1 MQNDVPSA
9 IGPRTAKSPVLGFVY
24 EALPVRV
31 VFRAGALEELPR
43 EIERLGSRALVLA
56 TAGQSA
62 LAERVAELLGSR
74 TAGLFARAR
83 MHVPAETV
91 SAACSEARRLS
102 ADCSVAVGGGSTTG
116 LAKALALEL
125 GLPILAVAT
134 TYAGSEMT
142 PIWGITRDG
151 VKRTGRD
158 VRVLPRTVLYDPLLT
173 LSLPAALSGTSGLNA
188 IAHCVEGLYSEAANP
203 VIALLAEEG
212 IRALAHALPKIVLDP
227 ANLEARTEALYG
239 AWLGGTVLGAAGM
252 ALHHKLCHI
261 LGGTFDLPHSPTH
274 AVILPHVVAYN
285 AASAPYAMR
294 RIAAA
299 LGVEDPAAGLHTL
312 AAAVGAPTA
321 LKQIGMPVEGI
332 EAAVRRAIGEPYYN
346 PAPLRAPALRRLLQD
361 AFEGL
366 APGSYVEAG

>member
-1 MQNDVPSA
+1 MLS
-9 IGPRTAKSPVLGFVY
+9 FVY

-31 VFRAGALEELPR
+31 VFRAGAVQELPR
-43 EIERLGSRALVLA
+43 EAERLGSRALVLA
-56 TAGQSA
+56 TPGQRA
-62 LAERVAELLGSR
+62 LAERAALLLGSR
-74 TAGLFARAR
+74 SAGLFARAR

-91 SAACSEARRLS
+91 SAACSEARSLS
-102 ADCSVAVGGGSTTG
+102 ADCCVAVGGGSTTG

-125 GLPILAVAT
+125 GLPILAVPT

-151 VKRTGRD
+151 VKRTGRN

-173 LSLPAALSGTSGLNA
+173 LSLPAGLSGTSGLNA

-203 VIALLAEEG
+203 VISLMAEEG
-212 IRALAHALPKIVLDP
+212 IRALAHSLPRVALDP
-227 ANLEARTEALYG
+227 VNLEARTEALYG

-261 LGGTFDLPHSPTH
+261 LGGTFDLPHAQTH

-285 AASAPYAMR
+285 ALAAPHAMR

-299 LGVEDPAAGLHTL
+299 LDVQDAAQGLHAL
-312 AAAVGAPTA
+312 ARAVGAPTA
-321 LKQIGMPVEGI
+321 LKQIGMQAEGI
-332 EAAVRRAIGEPYYN
+332 DAAVQRAIAEPYHN
-346 PAPLRAPALRRLLQD
+346 PAPIRADAVRRLLQN

-366 APGSYVEAG
+366 VPESYVDAG